1 MLCSNIKRTN
11 YLNQLQVKLHYI
23 EEIKSYKSGH
33 KENTASRIKLDELG
47 MQDIDA
53 CIVDF
58 N

>member
-11 YLNQLQVKLHYI
+11 YLNQLRVKLHYI

-33 KENTASRIKLDELG
+33 MENTASRIKLDELG